1 MIQRIS
7 LTNFRK
13 FQKLDLE
20 FKNKIIIFTGPNA
33 VGKTSI
39 LEAIYL
45 LSTSKSHRTNDIE
58 SLIRQNEEYSVVE
71 IKENKK
77 YKMILSKT
85 GKQSFINDVPY
96 PKIGDFIGEISSI
109 LFSPTDI
116 DLIQGSKSVRRRFL
130 DLELS
135 LIDKRYLKSLY
146 SYKKLLKE
154 RNELLK
160 RYNEQE
166 NLILEV
172 LTNQIIDLIENLYQV
187 RIHFLEKINNYLRNV
202 CEKLSC
208 ETIYL
213 KYHPSYDIHHL
224 KENFQSKLNYDL
236 LTKTTNLGLHRDD
249 FEIFLDGVEAK
260 EFASEGQLRNTIL
273 AIKLAIKEIYQS
285 KGKQPIFLLDDV
297 FASLDKT
304 RINHI
309 MEYIQNE
316 RQTFITTTSLFNI
329 PDGLLKDAQIIRL

>member
-1 MIQRIS
+1 MIQKLS
-7 LTNFRK
+7 LVNFRK
-13 FQKLDLE
+13 FQKLNLE
-20 FKNKIIIFTGPNA
+20 FNNKIIIFSGPNA

-58 SLIRQNEEYSVVE
+58 TLIRQNEEYSVVE
-71 IKENKK
+71 VKESKT
-77 YKMILSKT
+77 YKMILSKS

-96 PKIGDFIGEISSI
+96 PKMGDFIGEISTV

-146 SYKKLLKE
+146 AYKKVLKE

-160 RYNEQE
+160 KYNEKE
-166 NLILEV
+166 NLMLEV
-172 LTNQIIDLIENLYQV
+172 LTNQIIELIENLYQV
-187 RIHFLEKINNYLRNV
+187 RVHFLEKINYYLKSV

-236 LTKTTNLGLHRDD
+236 LTKTTNIGLHRDD
-249 FEIFLDGVEAK
+249 FEILLDDTEAK
-260 EFASEGQLRNTIL
+260 EFASEGQLRNTVL

-316 RQTFITTTSLFNI
+316 HQTFITTTSLFNI

>member
-7 LTNFRK
+7 LMNFRK
-13 FQKLDLE
+13 FQKLNLE
-20 FKNKIIIFTGPNA
+20 FNNKIIIFTGPNA

-58 SLIRQNEEYSVVE
+58 ALIRQNEEYSVVE
-71 IKENKK
+71 VKENKT
-77 YKMILSKT
+77 YKMILSKS

-96 PKIGDFIGEISSI
+96 PKIGDFIGEISSV
-109 LFSPTDI
+109 LFSPTDV

-146 SYKKLLKE
+146 AYKKLLKE

-160 RYNEQE
+160 KYNEKE
-166 NLILEV
+166 NLMLEV
-172 LTNQIIDLIENLYQV
+172 LTNQIIELIENLYQV
-187 RIHFLEKINNYLRNV
+187 RVQFLEKINYYLKNV

-208 ETIYL
+208 ETICL

-236 LTKTTNLGLHRDD
+236 LTKTTNIGLHRDD
-249 FEIFLDGVEAK
+249 FEILLDDAEAK
-260 EFASEGQLRNTIL
+260 EFASEGQLRNTVL
-273 AIKLAIKEIYQS
+273 AIKLAIKEIYQT

-316 RQTFITTTSLFNI
+316 HQTFITTTSLFNI